1 MCGTSNHVG
10 GLDSGHDLGRE
21 IAREL
26 VRELLHGLDLELIFW
41 WKDAFENITM

>member
-21 IAREL
+21 LA
-26 VRELLHGLDLELIFW
+26 RELLHGLDLELTFW